1 MIPNIIQRRRS
12 RPEPPPLKLLPVP
25 DPKPKLEMLVLP
37 VFRVKY
43 RKLEEYIAAVYRF
56 EFDFLFATGQVAG
69 QCPEYQITGKI
80 EGHAWLDRAHE
91 LRCGVRTRDVSL
103 ILNVLAADGFIPTG
117 KYIIDTHLPPKP
129 ATFSEISPDVLD
141 EMERA

>member
-1 MIPNIIQRRRS
+1 MIPNIIQRRRN
-12 RPEPPPLKLLPVP
+12 RPDPPPLKLLPVP

-69 QCPEYQITGKI
+69 QCPEYHITGKT
-80 EGHAWLDRAHE
+80 EGAWQQRAHE
-91 LRCGVRTRDVSL
+91 LRCGVRTRDVPL

-117 KYIIDTHLPPKP
+117 MYIIDTHLPPKP
-129 ATFSEISPDVLD
+129 AIFSEMSPDDLD
-141 EMERA
+141 EMGRV